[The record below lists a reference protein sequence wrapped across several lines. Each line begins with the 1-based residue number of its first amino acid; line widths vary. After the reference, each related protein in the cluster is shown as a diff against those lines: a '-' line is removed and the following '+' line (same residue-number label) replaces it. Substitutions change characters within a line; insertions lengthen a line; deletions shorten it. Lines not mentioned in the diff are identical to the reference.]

1 MAITKLPSWL
11 HAVLATA
18 VFSAAVW
25 LIVTMP
31 TLGLLPAALFSALIV
46 YVPFELGAMAF
57 ERVEKLGRATGQTRV
72 SVDGVYVAET
82 TTTRLG
88 FWVASTVS
96 ALTGLALVAWIAFS
110 QGAVHLSW

>member
-1 MAITKLPSWL
+1 MAVTKLPNWL
-11 HAVLATA
+11 QVLLIAVVL
-18 VFSAAVW
+18 SSAVW
-25 LIVTMP
+25 LAVTLP
-31 TLGLLPAALFSALIV
+31 TLGIVGAALFSSLIV
-46 YVPFELGAMAF
+46 YVPFGLGSMAF

-88 FWVASTVS
+88 WWVAGTVS
-96 ALTGLALVAWIAFS
+96 ALTGLALVAWIALS

>member
-1 MAITKLPSWL
+1 MAITKLPNWL
-11 HAVLATA
+11 QVLLIAAVLSGAI
-18 VFSAAVW
+18 W

-31 TLGLLPAALFSALIV
+31 AIGLLAAGLFSVLIV
-46 YVPFELGAMAF
+46 YVPFELGSMAF
-57 ERVEKLGRATGQTRV
+57 EKVEKLGRATGQTRV

-88 FWVASTVS
+88 WWVAGTVS

-110 QGAVHLSW
+110 NGAIHLSW